1 MDKVSKDCRW
11 IKNSVKTTAAL
22 SPVLHKISTLI
33 EISKKNLINQ
43 VTQNFLSQTEH
54 KNQSKGENKQNT
66 T

>member
-11 IKNSVKTTAAL
+11 IKNSVKTAAAL

-33 EISKKNLINQ
+33 EISKKNLINL
-43 VTQNFLSQTEH
+43 VRQNFLSQTEH